1 MMSSSNSKA
10 QNSKF
15 VMHSLRA
22 GFAYI
27 KSNPSK
33 NLYNF
38 KGCLI
43 KITRSLMSQFAEFAW
58 PGLRARASSTSPTI
72 ICRVV
77 TFIGQV
83 FGRPCIQSVLRERG
97 GVLTRIPNQSA
108 CIELKAFLKPSNVNV
123 GDDTVTQQ
131 PAQWEWSN
139 PSTWL
144 RNPFNRSIVT

>member
-1 MMSSSNSKA
+1 
-10 QNSKF
+10 
-15 VMHSLRA
+15 MHSLRA

-27 KSNPSK
+27 KNIPSE

-43 KITRSLMSQFAEFAW
+43 KIARSLMSQFEEFSC

-83 FGRPCIQSVLRERG
+83 IF
-97 GVLTRIPNQSA
+97 
-108 CIELKAFLKPSNVNV
+108 
-123 GDDTVTQQ
+123 DTV
-131 PAQWEWSN
+131 
-139 PSTWL
+139 
-144 RNPFNRSIVT
+144 RG